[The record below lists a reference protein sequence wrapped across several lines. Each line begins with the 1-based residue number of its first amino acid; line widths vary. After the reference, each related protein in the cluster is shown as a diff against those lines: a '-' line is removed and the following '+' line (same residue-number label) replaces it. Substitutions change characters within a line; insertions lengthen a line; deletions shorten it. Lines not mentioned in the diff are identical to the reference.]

1 MPLVGA
7 DKAAGDV
14 IDVVSIN
21 NSGLNGTD
29 LANGTGNGYGNGT
42 VNDKIKAINE
52 IPENRISLEQLLLNL
67 ANSGNDRHAKLVL
80 DLIDLN
86 LAKGNEP
93 EKLDNNVESAILGTD
108 CFDKISVSANENK
121 NTEQRL
127 DNNDESNMDWTTVR
141 PKGKRA
147 RTNSND
153 SEKIRVELP
162 VSPNKKQKSSDNK
175 SSLATGNDSTKSRKQ
190 LNKDSVLIVITEIP
204 ENTYFNSIK
213 MENMILKAFP
223 RLKENGMW
231 TKYRI
236 NKRHQCKC
244 YVTLPLDHLNDNVTE
259 IIKSQIGF
267 DSCKVKVIKGIN
279 NVPEKAHKVVAI
291 GVHQT
296 ISEDDIKAEL
306 AKNNVKINKVQRLKF
321 NGQPTR
327 KVVIQFE
334 NEQDMKIAL
343 FSGIY
348 FGRMRIRCESYRT
361 TPPVTQCYKC
371 QGFNHVA
378 KDCKSEQKCVRCAG
392 AHKSTECPDKNKK
405 SLKLKCS
412 NCKGDHVAS
421 SRDCPKFK
429 DQIKIQADRA
439 KARQEKL
446 QNNLVV
452 RGITFSN
459 IVQNKT
465 EKVQSELTEKIQI
478 NKRET
483 ELELDNIVQKLEHK
497 VEESFKALS
506 ERVVSF
512 MVNSMVEIYEQ
523 LDRKNADKVYNI
535 LSKES
540 VECFNI
546 KLHPISPPLSPS
558 ASVATSVTQ
567 VDSSKHQNKTK
578 KPNTQGVISKQI
590 HPPRQAPIAQKITAP
605 RHKKFQN
612 GSKK

>member
-121 NTEQRL
+121 NNEQRL

-483 ELELDNIVQKLEHK
+483 ELELD
-497 VEESFKALS
+497 
-506 ERVVSF
+506 
-512 MVNSMVEIYEQ
+512 
-523 LDRKNADKVYNI
+523 I
-535 LSKES
+535 LSKNL
-540 VECFNI
+540 NI
-546 KLHPISPPLSPS
+546 
-558 ASVATSVTQ
+558 
-567 VDSSKHQNKTK
+567 
-578 KPNTQGVISKQI
+578 
-590 HPPRQAPIAQKITAP
+590 R
-605 RHKKFQN
+605 
-612 GSKK
+612 